1 MHVYSHLVF
10 YSISGKQ
17 YYMTQT
23 VVQHILAVLSEPYV
37 QLALGMH
44 YSNIFL
50 KFILSD
56 PFMCLSISPEVL
68 DGNYFFLFPYNFH
81 FCLMLQFLCKFHII
95 LIISK
100 DFKIFICMM

>member
-10 YSISGKQ
+10 CSISGKQ

-68 DGNYFFLFPYNFH
+68 DGNYFFLIIFISVSCHNFYVN
-81 FCLMLQFLCKFHII
+81 FI

-100 DFKIFICMM
+100 DF